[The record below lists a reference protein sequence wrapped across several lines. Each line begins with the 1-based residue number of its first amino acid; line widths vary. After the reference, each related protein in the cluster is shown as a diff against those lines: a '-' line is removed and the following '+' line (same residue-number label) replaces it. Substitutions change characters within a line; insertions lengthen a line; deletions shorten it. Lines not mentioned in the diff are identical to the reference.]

1 MILMRRKVTAA
12 QGLMKGLNLPEK
24 GRNNLD

>member
-24 GRNNLD
+24 GRNGLD